1 MKAEVDLYKLFSRRA
16 TLLMGGKFALLGL
29 IGARMYQL
37 QVIEAERYATLSDDN
52 RINLQ
57 LIPPPRGRFVD
68 RYGEPLAFDKQNYR
82 VSLVLEKGGSAR
94 AVLETLSSVMP
105 LTDHEFGRIIREI
118 ERGRRFMPIIVRE
131 NLTWN
136 EVAAIE
142 VNAPDL
148 PGVLIDV
155 GRTRYYP
162 YAETMAH
169 VLGYVGAASEA
180 DQDGDALLRLPNFPV
195 GKDGLEK
202 RHERSLRGTAGMSQ
216 IEVNAFGRVIRE
228 LSRQEG
234 LPGREVTL
242 SLDLEVQKFAYQR
255 FGEESGAL
263 VVLDVNTGEVI
274 ALASVPGFD
283 PNAFAGG
290 IKGELWRSLL
300 NHPRTPLINKA
311 IAGQYAPGSTFKMMV
326 ALAALES
333 GLVTPSNGVVCTG
346 TLAFGDTSFHCW
358 KKEGHGAVAME
369 QAIMKSCD
377 IFFYETARKIGVDRI
392 AAMAKRFGLGRPV
405 AIDLPGAKSGVIP
418 SREWKQATYGQ
429 PWANGE
435 TLVAG
440 IGQGYVLAT
449 PLQLAVMVARLAN
462 GGQAVTPRLTREIRG
477 LEDGT
482 ITPPELEPMGIS
494 PAALEVVLRGMD
506 DVVNTPGGTAYN
518 TARID
523 EPGMAIAGKTGTSQV
538 RRITAAERVT
548 GVKKNEDLPWH
559 MRDHALF
566 VAFGPTDS
574 PRYAIAVLVEHGGGG
589 SRFAAPIARDVMRL
603 VLERDPSRARPIVS
617 KDSSDAA

>member
-1 MKAEVDLYKLFSRRA
+1 MKAEADLYKSFSRRA
-16 TLLMGGKFALLGL
+16 ALLMGGKLALFGV

-37 QVIEAERYATLSDDN
+37 QVIEAERYSTLSDDN

-68 RYGEPLAFDKQNYR
+68 RYGEPLAFDRQNYR
-82 VSLVLEKGGSAR
+82 VSLVLEKAGSAR
-94 AVLETLSSVMP
+94 AVLETLANVLP
-105 LTDHEFGRIIREI
+105 LTDHELARIVREI
-118 ERGRRFMPIIVRE
+118 ERGRRFMPIVVRE
-131 NLTWN
+131 NLAWD

-162 YAETMAH
+162 YAEAMAH

-195 GKDGLEK
+195 GKDGLER
-202 RHERSLRGTAGMSQ
+202 RHEHSLRGTAGLSQ

-228 LSRQEG
+228 LSREEG
-234 LPGREVTL
+234 IPGREVTL
-242 SLDLEVQKFAYQR
+242 SLDLEIQKFAYER

-263 VVLDVNTGEVI
+263 VVMDVNTGEVI
-274 ALASVPGFD
+274 ALVSVPGFD

-290 IKGELWRSLL
+290 IKSDLWRGLL

-311 IAGQYAPGSTFKMMV
+311 IAGQYAPGSTFKGVV
-326 ALAALES
+326 ALAALEAGIS
-333 GLVTPSNGVVCTG
+333 PSSGVVCTG
-346 TLAFGDTSFHCW
+346 SLAFGDTAFHCW

-377 IFFYETARKIGVDRI
+377 IFFYETARKIGIDKI
-392 AAMAKRFGLGRPV
+392 AEMAKRFGLGRPA
-405 AIDLPGAKSGVIP
+405 AIELPGEKAGVIP
-418 SREWKQATYGQ
+418 SRDWKMATYHQ

-449 PLQLAVMVARLAN
+449 PLQLAVMASRLAN
-462 GGQAVTPRLTREIRG
+462 GGKAVTPRLTREVRG

-482 ITPPELEPMGIS
+482 AALREFDSMGIS
-494 PAALEVVLRGMD
+494 PQALEIVHRGMEA
-506 DVVNTPGGTAYN
+506 VVNTPGGTAYN
-518 TARID
+518 TARLD
-523 EPGMAIAGKTGTSQV
+523 DPSMMIAGKTGTSQV
-538 RRITAAERVT
+538 RRISAAERVT
-548 GVKKNEDLPWH
+548 GVKKNEELPWH
-559 MRDHALF
+559 MRDHAVF
-566 VAFGPTDS
+566 IAYGPVDS

-589 SRFAAPIARDVMRL
+589 SRAAAPIAKDVMRL
-603 VLERDPSRARPIVS
+603 VFQRDPSRARPIVS
-617 KDSSDAA
+617 KDSGDAA